1 MTDSGDAG
9 GGRDRGGRGDS
20 GGRNDPSG
28 RGDRAMIGTLA
39 IICLLIGNVILGSS
53 CATTKPRQA
62 AGVEATLRGEFPG
75 AVLAVDVEAGRV
87 RVVSSAWDQ
96 MDGKAQYTF
105 KRTCAER
112 IARAGGPEDTVF
124 LVNGEEVA
132 VSHGGSTS
140 AEPALSGSRAEP
152 GTRRADVERADGRS
166 TPVEVMPVL
175 LSLPPPV
182 YPAEA
187 RKMGTEGLVLVRA
200 LIGKDGR
207 VEEVRIFHGVT
218 GLDEAAMESV
228 RRARFEPALER
239 GEPVRVWVQVPIRFT
254 LD

>member
-1 MTDSGDAG
+1 
-9 GGRDRGGRGDS
+9 
-20 GGRNDPSG
+20 
-28 RGDRAMIGTLA
+28 MIVVLA
-39 IICLLIGNVILGSS
+39 IICLLIGSVILGSS

-75 AVLAVDVEAGRV
+75 AVLAVDVEAGKV

-96 MDGKAQYTF
+96 MDGKAQYRF

-112 IARAGGPEDTVF
+112 IAMAGGPEDTVF

-132 VSHGGSTS
+132 VSHGGAASG
-140 AEPALSGSRAEP
+140 EPAPSGSQAEP

-166 TPVEVMPVL
+166 TPVDVMPVL
-175 LSLPPPV
+175 LSLPPPI

-200 LIGKDGR
+200 LVGKDGR

-218 GLDEAAMESV
+218 GLDDAAMDSV

-239 GEPVRVWVQVPIRFT
+239 GEAIRVWVQVPIRFT
-254 LD
+254 LN